1 MTEGGVGVWEKLTDD
16 NDRGGGDSRKLYYIK
31 NIEPDPNFLMFWVCG
46 VEKNLQK
53 LLNTQKGP
61 RNNYKVHIQIFP
73 TEAEEGK
80 LVSISFMTILL
91 ILSDTMKLDFQHKGQ
106 LRGSV

>member
-1 MTEGGVGVWEKLTDD
+1 MGVWEKMTDD

-31 NIEPDPNFLMFWVCG
+31 KIEPGPNFLMFWVCG

-61 RNNYKVHIQIFP
+61 RNNYNVHMQIFP
-73 TEAEEGK
+73 TEAVEGK
-80 LVSISFMTILL
+80 LVSIFFMTILL
-91 ILSDTMKLDFQHKGQ
+91 LLSDTLGYEA
-106 LRGSV
+106 